1 MPYESPLLEA
11 HEQLGADFTLFAG
24 WKMPLRYTSAIKE
37 TLTVRNSA
45 GIFDV
50 SHMGRLRIRGP
61 DAARFLNYVT
71 SNQVDAEV
79 GRSRYT
85 LTLNPRGGIKDD
97 DMAFRLGPEEY
108 IVVVNA
114 ASREKI
120 VSWFETIASE
130 QEFDV
135 SITDETFESA
145 MLAIQGPLARE
156 RVHEAIGRPVKMKK
170 FRNAL
175 IQAYGG
181 QVFISRTGYTG
192 EDGYEVIFWDASA
205 ASRFL
210 RDLVEAGVTPCGLG
224 ARDILRLEAG
234 LPLYGADI
242 TEDTTPVEAD
252 LMFAVSMEK
261 GEFIGRRAVEEVL
274 QRGPAERR
282 VGLKSSSRR
291 APRHGDKL
299 VKDGEVVGRVTSGVY
314 SPTVGVGVAMG
325 YVRSD
330 LASPG
335 VDLVAEG
342 VGKIEVRVVDMPFY
356 DTTRYGWRRKK
367 E

>member
-1 MPYESPLLEA
+1 MPYESPLLET

-24 WKMPLRYTSAIKE
+24 WKMPLKYASSIKE
-37 TLTVRNSA
+37 TLAVRNSA
-45 GIFDV
+45 GVFDV
-50 SHMGRLRIRGP
+50 SHMGRLRVKGP

-71 SNQVDAEV
+71 SNRVDAEV

-85 LTLNPRGGIKDD
+85 LTLNPQGGIKDD

-108 IVVVNA
+108 VLVVNA

-120 VSWFETIASE
+120 LSWFETVTAE
-130 QEFDV
+130 REFNV
-135 SITDETFESA
+135 TIIDETFDSA
-145 MLAIQGPLARE
+145 MLAVQGPSARE
-156 RVHEAIGRPVKMKK
+156 RVHEVIGRPIKMKK

-175 IQAYGG
+175 IQAYGQ
-181 QVFISRTGYTG
+181 QVLVSRTGYTG
-192 EDGYEVIFWDASA
+192 EDGYEVIFWDVSA

-210 RDLVEAGVTPCGLG
+210 RDLVEAGVSPCGLG
-224 ARDILRLEAG
+224 SRDILRLEAG
-234 LPLYGADI
+234 LPLYG
-242 TEDTTPVEAD
+242 EDMDENTTPVEAD
-252 LMFAVSMEK
+252 LMFAVNLEK
-261 GEFIGRRAVEEVL
+261 GEFIGKQAVEEVL
-274 QRGPAERR
+274 QRGPAEKR
-282 VGLKSSSRR
+282 VGLRSSSRR
-291 APRHGDKL
+291 APRHGDRL

-342 VGKIEVRVVDMPFY
+342 VGKIELQVVDMPFY